1 MATIELRESD
11 MRRAKNLNAKNEYGL
26 DYCQMMRLI
35 NEHKKSKATG
45 NIYKCSL
52 IEYRLTDIN
61 YHREVAMLCAGAYD
75 ELKQNAKDSLIK
87 CKEKELEEAINN
99 ADFQSSIGLD
109 EMANNETS
117 RAKRLM
123 HDIAKLKT
131 AI

>member
-1 MATIELRESD
+1 
-11 MRRAKNLNAKNEYGL
+11 
-26 DYCQMMRLI
+26 
-35 NEHKKSKATG
+35 
-45 NIYKCSL
+45 
-52 IEYRLTDIN
+52 
-61 YHREVAMLCAGAYD
+61 MLCAGAYD